1 MHKALSVLRS
11 DPSCATGFAPGHLLL
26 GRPLVY
32 PMELSMSQADLSG
45 TELTTSVVNALQ
57 AAHDQIFGK
66 AGENIDAYQSTYKKA
81 YDRKMNVTGIK
92 LVAGS
97 KVQLRKRKKGKMDLE
112 WTPRIGYLEVVSL
125 NEKRMTVK
133 LRNPITKYEFKKSKP
148 LSKLRLYRGNKV

>member
-32 PMELSMSQADLSG
+32 PIELSMSEVDLSG

-57 AAHDQIFGK
+57 AAHDRVFGK
-66 AGENIDAYQSTYKKA
+66 AGENIDAYQSSYKKA
-81 YDRKMNVTGIK
+81 YDRRMNVTGIK
-92 LVAGS
+92 VVAGS
-97 KVQLRKRKKGKMDLE
+97 KVQLHKRRKGKMDLE

-125 NEKRMTVK
+125 NEQTMTVK
-133 LRNPITKYEFKKSKP
+133 LRNPLTKYEFKKSKP
-148 LSKLRLYRGNKV
+148 LSKLRLYRGK

>member
-32 PMELSMSQADLSG
+32 PIELSMSEVDLSG

-57 AAHDQIFGK
+57 AAHDRVFGK

-81 YDRKMNVTGIK
+81 YDRRMNVTGIK
-92 LVAGS
+92 VVAVS
-97 KVQLRKRKKGKMDLE
+97 KVQLRKQRKGKMDLE

-125 NEKRMTVK
+125 NEQRMTVK
-133 LRNPITKYEFKKSKP
+133 LRNPLTKYEFKKSKP